1 MPELWVETTGQVLV
15 LRDGE
20 LGEVLVNIEIIDGGF
35 VCKVEPARL
44 GPDAMQATT
53 QVLLRHADRFI
64 ACSTAGPRRPIQE
77 TRGVEGRRA
86 NHGLGVRDPKARLLN
101 PGP

>member
-53 QVLLRHADRFI
+53 QVLLRLLLYNLDIEA
-64 ACSTAGPRRPIQE
+64 A
-77 TRGVEGRRA
+77 
-86 NHGLGVRDPKARLLN
+86 AR
-101 PGP
+101 